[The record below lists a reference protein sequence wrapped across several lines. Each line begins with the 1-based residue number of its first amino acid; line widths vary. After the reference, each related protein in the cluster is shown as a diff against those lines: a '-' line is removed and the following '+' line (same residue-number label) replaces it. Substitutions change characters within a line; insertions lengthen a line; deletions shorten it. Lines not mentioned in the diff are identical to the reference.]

1 MKKTTIWVIAIL
13 MGIFFLALLY
23 MQTAYLNDA
32 IKLRKLEIETSVG
45 RTLAVVGRQLELT
58 EAQHSLESTLS
69 ENERDSS
76 NAAVYAKVDD
86 LAKPFETLGGE
97 THIQA
102 SKGFVVRNS
111 ESLRIATQ
119 RTRNELRRKLELQK
133 DLLNEVAY
141 NILKESS
148 NRPLKERI
156 DFDQLDRSLK
166 AELQH
171 NGINIPYHFT
181 VTTADGTEI
190 YRCADYTEEGNEDTY
205 TQKIFPNDSPAR
217 IGYINIHF
225 PEMEKYIFR
234 SARFI
239 VPAIAF
245 TFVLLMIFIYTIYT
259 IFRQKRLTE
268 MKNDFI
274 NNMTHEFK
282 TPISSISLAA
292 QMLKDPMV
300 VKNETMFKHLAKV
313 INDETN
319 RLRFQVEKILQLS
332 MFSRNDGSYKQS
344 DLDTHHLINDV
355 VDTFRLKVESMHGC
369 LETKLNAQY
378 TMIYAD
384 KTHITNVL
392 FNLLDNAVKY
402 KDAERQ
408 LDLTIVTKNKGDK
421 ILIEVCDNGVG
432 IPDTDLKKIFDRFY
446 RVHTGNRHDVKGFG
460 LGLSYVKTV
469 VDYHKGTIYA
479 ESEVGQGTK
488 FIITLP
494 TIKTERL

>member
-1 MKKTTIWVIAIL
+1 MIAIL

-45 RTLAVVGRQLELT
+45 RTLAVVGRQLELA

-69 ENERDSS
+69 KAERDSS
-76 NAAVYAKVDD
+76 DAAVYAKIDD
-86 LAKPFETLGGE
+86 LATPFETLNNT
-97 THIQA
+97 THPQMT
-102 SKGFVVRNS
+102 KGFVVRNS

-119 RTRNELRRKLELQK
+119 RTRDELKKQLEHQK

-141 NILKESS
+141 NILAESS
-148 NRPLKERI
+148 KRPLKERI
-156 DFDQLDRSLK
+156 DFDQLDRNLK
-166 AELQH
+166 QELQD
-171 NGINIPYHFT
+171 NGIKIPYHFT

-190 YRCADYTEEGNEDTY
+190 YRCTDYSDEGTEDTY
-205 TQKIFPNDSPAR
+205 TQKIFPNDPPAR
-217 IGYINIHF
+217 IGHINVHF
-225 PEMEKYIFR
+225 PEMSAYIYR
-234 SARFI
+234 SARFLI
-239 VPAIAF
+239 PVIAF
-245 TFVLLMIFIYTIYT
+245 TLVLLMIFIYTIYT

-292 QMLKDPMV
+292 QMLNDPLV
-300 VKNETMFKHLAKV
+300 AKNETMFRHLAKV

-332 MFSRNDGSYKQS
+332 MFSRNDGSYKQT
-344 DLDTHHLINDV
+344 DLDTHQLVNDV
-355 VDTFRLKVESMHGC
+355 VDTFRLKVESMQGS
-369 LETKLNAQY
+369 LETNLHAER
-378 TMIYAD
+378 TMIHAD

-408 LDLTIVTKNKGDK
+408 LDLKIATRNKGDK
-421 ILIEVCDNGVG
+421 IVITVSDNGIG

-469 VDYHKGTIYA
+469 IDYHKGTIYT
-479 ESEVGQGTK
+479 ESEVGVGTK

-494 TIKTERL
+494 TIKTE